1 MAIKTTGTGANR
13 RIITKLV
20 DGQRLVSCSCCEEEA
35 GCCMYP
41 ADQLGIGYEA
51 VDLPD
56 EIEVYNSDGGVV
68 NGPFILN
75 HNGDAT
81 YGTLTPPPFT
91 GHYVYHFGEDWIYAR
106 AGGAGGTGCLMLG
119 DYGETP
125 TNSPANRGWTF
136 DRFAD
141 TYNVYIPY
149 DGGIDIEVT
158 RESLCRWYGT
168 VVIGGLTYGATLY
181 YNDGTGEIATLSPA
195 HTWNISPFVTG
206 GGIEILGTKTS
217 QQGTPLG
224 NYTATQGGDIY
235 TYVVSP

>member
-1 MAIKTTGTGANR
+1 MPIKTTGTGANR

-20 DGQRLVSCSCCEEEA
+20 DGQRRVSCSCCEET

-41 ADQLGIGYEA
+41 ADQLGVGYQEA
-51 VDLPD
+51 DLPD
-56 EIEVYNSDGGVV
+56 EVRITILDG
-68 NGPFILN
+68 
-75 HNGDAT
+75 
-81 YGTLTPPPFT
+81 
-91 GHYVYHFGEDWIYAR
+91 YVFP
-106 AGGAGGTGCLMLG
+106 GAGDGSRIAARSGSEYSYGSYGAIANLKLGVDNGAWVFIPNAYGSVRCLVG
-119 DYGETP
+119 DGEEGELAGFLVEDT
-125 TNSPANRGWTF
+125 
-136 DRFAD
+136 FAD